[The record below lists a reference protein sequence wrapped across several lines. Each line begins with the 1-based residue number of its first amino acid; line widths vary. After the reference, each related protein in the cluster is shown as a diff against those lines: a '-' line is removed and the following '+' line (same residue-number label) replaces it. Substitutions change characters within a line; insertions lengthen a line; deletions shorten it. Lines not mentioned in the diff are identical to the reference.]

1 MLPTGLNRFLAIAL
15 VFALASWLLLPTS
28 LMPHEATRVLVS
40 WNAGTWAFLLLTANR
55 MLRCPPEEMEVLALK
70 TNLRLGIALPI
81 VLLSAIACIAAVLSQ
96 LDTIGG
102 LKGDLRKLHF
112 TLGVSTVVSAWLLTQ
127 VIFAIGYA
135 HEYYKTLRD
144 FSIRVLEF
152 PNTPK
157 PDYVDFIYL
166 SFGIGVSGSTAD
178 VSFCNKR
185 IRWRGTV
192 HGLVAFVFN
201 TTILGLTVTAITAL
215 S

>member
-40 WNAGTWAFLLLTANR
+40 WNAGAWAFLLLTANR
-55 MLRCPPEEMEVLALK
+55 MLRCPPEEMEVLALQ

-81 VLLSAIACIAAVLSQ
+81 ILLSAIACIAAVLSQ

-127 VIFAIGYA
+127 VIFAVGYA
-135 HEYYKTLRD
+135 HEYYKILRD
-144 FSIRVLEF
+144 FSISVLEF

-166 SFGIGVSGSTAD
+166 SFCIGVSGSTAD

-185 IRWRGTV
+185 IRLRGTV